1 MPLTEEILT
10 RAARGEQTAFTQ
22 LVREH
27 QSMVYS
33 LAYHSLRDQPVAEE
47 LAQEVFLQLY
57 RSLSKIESLSHL
69 KFWLR
74 RVTANRCI
82 DSIRSQAN
90 RTEISWDEL
99 PEPVAPLEEDDPML
113 AHRLQLLVASLPQ
126 RLRLVVTLRFQEDL
140 QLSEIAE
147 VLEMPINTVKSHLRR
162 ALELLHGKLNAME
175 KLPV

>member
-1 MPLTEEILT
+1 MPLSEEILI
-10 RAARGEQTAFTQ
+10 RAARGDQSAFGQ
-22 LVREH
+22 LVQEH

-33 LAYHSLRDQPVAEE
+33 LAYNFLRDQPMAEE

-57 RSLSKIESLSHL
+57 RSLAKIESLSHL

-99 PEPVAPLEEDDPML
+99 PEPAAPLEEADPML
-113 AHRLQLLVASLPQ
+113 TRRLQVLVASLPP

-147 VLEMPINTVKSHLRR
+147 VLGMPINTVKSHLYR